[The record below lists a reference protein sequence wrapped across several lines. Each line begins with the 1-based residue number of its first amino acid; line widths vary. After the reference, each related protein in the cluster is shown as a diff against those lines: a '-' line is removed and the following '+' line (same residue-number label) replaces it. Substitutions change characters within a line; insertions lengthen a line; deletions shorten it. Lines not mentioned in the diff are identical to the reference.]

1 MRRTSAKHLD
11 MERLYRVLGQ
21 ELVEDWVERG
31 SLSDSLNPWYDL
43 KDLST
48 YDTPEKRKEIV
59 ESEYR
64 AGLRRTGAGMVMLH
78 PNYTLAFIE
87 HETEEREYEMATR
100 IQSWARG
107 WIARNRFWSPYTEIG
122 RARLNKMFCNE

>member
-1 MRRTSAKHLD
+1 

-31 SLSDSLNPWYDL
+31 SLSDSLNPWYL
-43 KDLST
+43 TDLST

-59 ESEYR
+59 ESEFL
-64 AGLRRTGAGMVMLH
+64 GGIRRSGAGMIMLH
-78 PNYTLAFIE
+78 PNYTLAFME
-87 HETEEREYEMATR
+87 HEAEEREHEMATR
-100 IQSWARG
+100 IQMWARG

-122 RARLNKMFCNE
+122 RERLIKMFCNL